1 MLRNGLRSVTM
12 IVLSLSL
19 ACAPMFAQENPPAA
33 AGKPQIAA
41 VAEPQENTAVSANAL
56 QKATQNPVAS
66 LISVPIQNSSNF
78 GVGPYDRTQDVI
90 NVQPVIPV
98 PVSGNW
104 NLITRVVQPFVW
116 QPYPA
121 STAGGQFGIGD
132 MNPTFFLS
140 PAKPGK
146 LIWGAGPTIVIPTA
160 TSAVVGQGKLS
171 MGPSVVALTQ
181 PGPWTFGALVNNV
194 FSIVGSSHRPA
205 VNQMLL
211 QYFINYNLKKGWFIS
226 SSPIITANWHS
237 RASGEAADGND
248 TPGGSVWTVP
258 FGGGVGRIMRLG
270 FQPVNITA
278 QFYGSAVH
286 PPGASPWGMR
296 LQIALLFPKLTN
308 EQKMG
313 LMKKTLQEMQEQQQK
328 KK

>member
-1 MLRNGLRSVTM
+1 MVRRGLRSATL
-12 IVLSLSL
+12 IVLSFSL
-19 ACAPMFAQENPPAA
+19 ACAPMPSQENPPTA
-33 AGKPQIAA
+33 AGKPQIAE
-41 VAEPQENTAVSANAL
+41 VAEPQENTAVSAHAL

-90 NVQPVIPV
+90 NIQPVIPV
-98 PVSGNW
+98 PISENW
-104 NLITRVVQPFVW
+104 NLITRIIQPFVW

-121 STAGGQFGIGD
+121 STAGGQFGFGD

-140 PAKPGK
+140 PAKSGK

-171 MGPSVVALTQ
+171 MGPAVVALTQ

-211 QYFINYNLKKGWFIS
+211 QYFINYNLRKGWYIS
-226 SSPIITANWHS
+226 SSPIITANWHN

-248 TPGGSVWTVP
+248 TPAGSVWTVP

-278 QFYGSAVH
+278 QFYASAVH